1 MTSKK
6 KRSSHLAFAK
16 QVIKA
21 YLMYSKGYPVAR
33 ISESLGVTIR
43 MAYYY
48 LERWN
53 TNPSYYVKL
62 IGQQSFLSKFDIN
75 ELGRP

>member
-6 KRSSHLAFAK
+6 KRSNHLAFAK
-16 QVIKA
+16 QVVKA

-43 MAYYY
+43 MVYYY

-53 TNPSYYVKL
+53 NNPSYYVKL
-62 IGQQSFLSKFDIN
+62 TGQQSLLSKFDIH

>member
-33 ISESLGVTIR
+33 IAESLGVSIR

-53 TNPSYYVKL
+53 YNPSYYVKL
-62 IGQQSFLSKFDIN
+62 TGQQSLLSKFDIHD
-75 ELGRP
+75 LGRP